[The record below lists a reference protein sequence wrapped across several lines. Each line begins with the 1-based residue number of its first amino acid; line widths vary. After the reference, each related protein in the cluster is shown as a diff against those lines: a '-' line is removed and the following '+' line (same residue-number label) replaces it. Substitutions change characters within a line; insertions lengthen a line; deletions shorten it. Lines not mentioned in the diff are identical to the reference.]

1 MKNLSLL
8 IILGISNFTL
18 IYSQQTNQ
26 KESRK
31 LKNHILNNTD
41 HFYFGVETG
50 VLFDFSQGK
59 ATDPNFN
66 NQPYNSYLGDP
77 FKDLLITAN
86 GRLIIG
92 SRYKSHYFEIAFASY
107 HSIFKRTA
115 PPYVDPSQRVIKY
128 FGAIQ
133 FGYYYRLPI
142 KSPFYSLCMGPEIGI
157 AFNYAWDIVYY
168 DYDSNYPP
176 ELEFTNSYPS
186 PLFGGS
192 IRNEFKIKK
201 NLTLFLRLSAN
212 YIWLKYAPVRYMY
225 GTSSSGSPTYT
236 SFMVYPINLALSFG
250 LKFDFYSK
258 KKKKQTF
265 DQLGIEDPY
274 KTQLYK

>member
-115 PPYVDPSQRVIKY
+115 PPYVDPSQ
-128 FGAIQ
+128 
-133 FGYYYRLPI
+133 
-142 KSPFYSLCMGPEIGI
+142 
-157 AFNYAWDIVYY
+157 
-168 DYDSNYPP
+168 
-176 ELEFTNSYPS
+176 
-186 PLFGGS
+186 
-192 IRNEFKIKK
+192 
-201 NLTLFLRLSAN
+201 
-212 YIWLKYAPVRYMY
+212 
-225 GTSSSGSPTYT
+225 
-236 SFMVYPINLALSFG
+236 
-250 LKFDFYSK
+250 
-258 KKKKQTF
+258 
-265 DQLGIEDPY
+265 
-274 KTQLYK
+274 